1 MNLTS
6 LRPLPAASA
15 ALLAAV
21 LTGCSS
27 LTGLIDAHDE
37 FGCPMSAGVNCTT
50 LSATHRIVER
60 ELAEGESPKI
70 TIKGTPADAPNASS
84 GKAAAAAAV
93 AEPVPAP
100 AVVPA
105 RPSGAM
111 RASESVYVLRILPW
125 VDAEG
130 DLHGDSRVWV
140 RVAEPKWR
148 IESLRRRALSGESR

>member
-6 LRPLPAASA
+6 LRPLPGTYA

-70 TIKGTPADAPNASS
+70 TIKGTPAAAPNASS
-84 GKAAAAAAV
+84 GKAAAAAV

-148 IESLRRRALSGESR
+148 IETLRRRARSGESR

>member
-6 LRPLPAASA
+6 LRPLPGTSA

-70 TIKGTPADAPNASS
+70 TIKGTPAAAPNASS
-84 GKAAAAAAV
+84 GKAAAAAV

>member
-70 TIKGTPADAPNASS
+70 TIKGTPTAAPNASS